1 MSQENILN
9 PRAKGAIT
17 PRILIIKYLRYL
29 PWVILS
35 VAFTLVG
42 AYIKLRYST
51 PIYSVSS
58 KLLVS
63 QPQSLGGGEK
73 FDDIFMMQRS
83 DKLSDEIEII
93 KSRSMAT
100 RVVKS
105 LGLQKQIYNKG
116 KIRSTI
122 LYPDYPFNFDIIN
135 VADSAA
141 GFGVL
146 ITLLPNSQFTINDQ
160 PKKYFYNEQV
170 NLPSVNFRITGTNR
184 NPSSFASNEFV
195 VSWAPAENIAAG
207 ISGGIGVTRVND
219 FANVL
224 QLSYQTENVQLG
236 ADILNQYMKE
246 YQQANLQDKRE
257 IAAKTLTFIDDQ
269 LKAVFN
275 ELGGVEQNL
284 KNYREKNRVINPE
297 AQSEMFFG
305 ELAETNRVMAEHE
318 VKSKITNYL
327 TNYVSD
333 AANKYKI
340 IPSMLGIEEPTLLQQ
355 VTEFNK
361 LQLERETALKTTAPN
376 NPRMEILE
384 TAIEKL
390 RNDMVENLR
399 NLQNTEQFALES
411 IRSKNQQADRMISS
425 IPSKEK
431 QLLEVTRQQSI
442 LQELYQY
449 LLQKKLE
456 TAIGSASTISNIKAV
471 EPAMANGIPIG
482 PNKKG
487 LYILAIAIGIAIPAA
502 IIFIREYLNDKV
514 SSKQEI
520 EQLTKTPI
528 LGEIGHAE
536 ENNVLVVT
544 KNNRRFLA
552 EQFRIIRSNLQYILP
567 NVQKPVL
574 LVTSSF
580 SGEGKSFISTN
591 LGSVLALSGKR
602 TVILE
607 FDIRKPKILK
617 GLGLYERKGLTNFI
631 VGSISLNEVIHPVPD
646 VENLFVIPC
655 GPVPPNPA
663 EMLLHEKIDQL
674 FSELRNQ
681 FDAIII
687 DSAPVGLVSDAITL
701 GKYADG
707 TIYIVRHNYTLKN
720 HIQIIDEIYENKKL
734 PHPSIIINDITVRGG
749 YGYYGYG
756 TYGYGY
762 GYGVNG
768 SGESYFE
775 SSAKKSRWPK
785 LFKRSVKN

>member
-9 PRAKGAIT
+9 PRGKESIT
-17 PRILIIKYLRYL
+17 PRVLIIKYLRYL

-42 AYIKLRYST
+42 AYVKLRYST
-51 PIYSVSS
+51 PIYIVSS

-63 QPQSLGGGEK
+63 QPAYSGGGEK

-100 RVVKS
+100 RVVNS
-105 LGLQKQIYNKG
+105 LGLQKQMYNKG

-122 LYPDYPFNFDIIN
+122 LYPDAPFNFEIIN
-135 VADSAA
+135 IPDSAS

-146 ITLLPNSQFTINDQ
+146 ITLFPNNQFTINDQ

-170 NLPSVNFRITGTNR
+170 KLPSVNFRITGTNR
-184 NPSSFASNEFV
+184 NPSSFASNEFM
-195 VSWAPAENIAAG
+195 VSWAPAENVAAG
-207 ISGGIGVTRVND
+207 ISGGIAVARVND

-236 ADILNQYMKE
+236 ADIINQYMRE

-257 IAAKTLTFIDDQ
+257 IAAKTLSFIDDQ

-284 KNYREKNRVINPE
+284 KNYRERNRVINPQ

-305 ELAETNRVMAEHE
+305 ELAETKRVMAEHE
-318 VKSKITNYL
+318 VRSKITDYL
-327 TNYVSD
+327 AKYISD
-333 AANKYKI
+333 ATNKYKI

-376 NPRMEILE
+376 NPRMEIIE
-384 TAIEKL
+384 IAIEKL

-399 NLQNTEQFALES
+399 NLQNTEAMALEA
-411 IRSKNQQADRMISS
+411 IRSKNLQADRMISA
-425 IPSKEK
+425 IPAKEK

-456 TAIGSASTISNIKAV
+456 TAIGSASTISNIKVV
-471 EPAMANGIPIG
+471 EPALAGGIPIG

-502 IIFIREYLNDKV
+502 IIFLREYLNDKI
-514 SSKQEI
+514 SSKALI

-536 ENNVLVVT
+536 ENNALVVT

-567 NVQKPVL
+567 NVHKPVL

-617 GLGLYERKGLTNFI
+617 GLGLYERKGLTNYI
-631 VGSISLNEVIHPVPD
+631 VGNINLNEVIHPVPD

-663 EMLLHEKIDQL
+663 EMLLHEKIDKL

-687 DSAPVGLVSDAITL
+687 DTAPVGLVSDAITL
-701 GKYADG
+701 SKYADG

-775 SSAKKSRWPK
+775 SSAKKSKWSK
-785 LFKRSVKN
+785 MFKRSVKN